1 MAKWHAVLPVGSPK
15 QAPGA
20 CHGLNQDG
28 TSQPPGSPESKRTE
42 AFHNAHNVAH
52 ARPNPNIWS
61 TMQNRIMLLPIGTEE
76 QRSKREILEKELE
89 HLAEEYRQFG
99 IIGQDGVSLSV
110 LLQLFLKW

>member
-1 MAKWHAVLPVGSPK
+1 
-15 QAPGA
+15 
-20 CHGLNQDG
+20 
-28 TSQPPGSPESKRTE
+28 
-42 AFHNAHNVAH
+42 
-52 ARPNPNIWS
+52 
-61 TMQNRIMLLPIGTEE
+61 MQNRIMLLPIGTEE